1 MKKFFSAAV
10 LLLLVVS
17 AASAYNPPVYGDD
30 IFELSSPRQ
39 LANSSSVVGG
49 GLFWANPESI
59 LVNPALPAKEQRVD
73 LNLAYTGL
81 ISSNKENSIRYGNAF
96 QGGILIPTK
105 RFVFSG
111 YFNGTMVPFKEMYL
125 GNSFDFKFGLAKEI
139 TDKLVIGTNL
149 NSGIFWGA
157 DTDWALSANLGFVY
171 TYGNLAF
178 MKDFRY
184 GVSILNLGKNF
195 TKTTM
200 VGIKGAEKKG
210 KALPATL
217 PMLGT
222 IKAGTAATLVSN
234 DIIKLGA
241 SFDLTLP
248 AFMNV
253 IADLGLQFSVKDML
267 FISVAEKIN
276 VAELANGVKNVLPS
290 VGLTFRFTFD
300 VKNNEYLQK
309 NGWSQSEMSA
319 SVAWKQF
326 NKTVNAFSAGV
337 DVNLGLKDE
346 TPPVI
351 QLWLDDEDEKPA
363 EVKTIPAADV
373 GDAK

>member
-1 MKKFFSAAV
+1 MKKLSCAV
-10 LLLLVVS
+10 AVFVLMLS

-39 LANSSSVVGG
+39 LTNASSVVGG
-49 GLFWANPESI
+49 GLFYASPESVI
-59 LVNPALPAKEQRVD
+59 VNPALTAKEQRVD

-81 ISSNKENSIRYGNAF
+81 LSSNQENAKNKRYGNAF
-96 QGGILIPTK
+96 QAGILIPTK

-111 YFNGTMVPFKEMYL
+111 YMNGTMIPFKEMNL
-125 GNSFDFKFGLAKEI
+125 GNSLNFKLGLAKEI
-139 TDKLVIGTNL
+139 TEKLTLGIGL

-157 DTDWALSANLGFVY
+157 DTDWDLSANLGFVY
-171 TYGNLAF
+171 TWGDLAF
-178 MKDFRY
+178 IKDFRY
-184 GVSILNLGKNF
+184 GASILNLGKNF
-195 TKTTM
+195 GKTTL
-200 VGIKGAEKKG
+200 VGIKGADKG
-210 KALPATL
+210 AATL
-217 PMLGT
+217 PMLAT
-222 IKAGTAATLVSN
+222 VKAGAAGTLVSN

-267 FISVAEKIN
+267 FISVAEKLN
-276 VAELANGVKNVLPS
+276 VAELVKGVKNVMPS
-290 VGLTFRFTFD
+290 VGLSFRFTFD

-326 NKTVNAFSAGV
+326 DKTVNAVSAGV

-351 QLWLDDEDEKPA
+351 KLWLDEEDEKPA
-363 EVKTIPAADV
+363 EVQTIPAV